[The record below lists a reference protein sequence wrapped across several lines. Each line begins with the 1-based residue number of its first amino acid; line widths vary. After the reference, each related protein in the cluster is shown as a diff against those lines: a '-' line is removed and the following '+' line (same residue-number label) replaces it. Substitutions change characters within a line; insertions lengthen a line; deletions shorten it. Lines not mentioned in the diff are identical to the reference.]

1 MRKESLLKAVVLLKK
16 ACRTFSA
23 AAAGRTA
30 SWTSSAA
37 SSALSFCTEEGCLR
51 PVCDICHTKADFVGK
66 ALDFYLQGAY
76 FAE

>member
-16 ACRTFSA
+16 ECRTFLA

-37 SSALSFCTEEGCLR
+37 SSALPFCTE
-51 PVCDICHTKADFVGK
+51 
-66 ALDFYLQGAY
+66 
-76 FAE
+76 